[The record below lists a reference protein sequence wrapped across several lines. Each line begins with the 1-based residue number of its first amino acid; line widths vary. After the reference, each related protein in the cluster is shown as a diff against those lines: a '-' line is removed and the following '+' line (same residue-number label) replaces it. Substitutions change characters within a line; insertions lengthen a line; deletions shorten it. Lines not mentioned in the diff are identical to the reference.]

1 VSRESLMD
9 ILVLG
14 GTGMLGHKMFQLL
27 RQRFPRTFCTIRGSI
42 DDEPVRHIDLFQ
54 NGQVVERF
62 DATDLAGV
70 EHLLLE
76 NRPRVVVNCI
86 GLIKHRPASTEAIP
100 SITVNSLLPHKL
112 AEFCQRWDGRLIHFS
127 TDCVFSGK
135 RGSYREEDFADAE
148 DLYGSTKFR
157 GEVTSGKALTL
168 RTSII
173 GRELAHFTSL
183 LEWFLSQ
190 NHNKVR
196 GYTRAFYS
204 GLTTNRLAEVVA
216 HLIENHPNLSGLYH
230 VTSQTISKF
239 DLLCL
244 LRKAYGLDIEVEP
257 DAEFFCD
264 RSMRGEKFAEATG
277 YVCPAWP
284 ELVAQLVRDET
295 PYEQWRATLKST
307 V

>member
-1 VSRESLMD
+1 MSPQPEME

-14 GTGMLGHKMFQLL
+14 GMGMLGHKVFQRL
-27 RQRFPRTFCTIRGSI
+27 RQRFPGTFCTIRGSI
-42 DDEPVRHIDLFQ
+42 EEEPLRQIDLFQ
-54 NGQVVERF
+54 TGHVVEHF
-62 DATDLAGV
+62 DATDFAALG
-70 EHLLLE
+70 HLLLE

-86 GLIKHRPASTEAIP
+86 GLIKHRPESTEAIP
-100 SITVNSLLPHKL
+100 SITLNALLPHKL
-112 AEFCQRWDGRLIHFS
+112 AEFCERWGARLIHFS

-135 RGSYREEDFADAE
+135 RGRYREEDVPDAE
-148 DLYGSTKFR
+148 DLYGRTKFL
-157 GEVTSGKALTL
+157 GEVSSRNALTL

-173 GRELAHFTSL
+173 GRELTHFQSL

-190 NHNKVR
+190 NGKTVR

-216 HLIENHPNLSGLYH
+216 ELIERHPKLSGLYH

-244 LRKAYGLDIEVEP
+244 LRKAYGLEIEVEP
-257 DAEFFCD
+257 DAAFFCD

-295 PYEQWRATLKST
+295 PYEQWRATLKS
-307 V
+307 VV